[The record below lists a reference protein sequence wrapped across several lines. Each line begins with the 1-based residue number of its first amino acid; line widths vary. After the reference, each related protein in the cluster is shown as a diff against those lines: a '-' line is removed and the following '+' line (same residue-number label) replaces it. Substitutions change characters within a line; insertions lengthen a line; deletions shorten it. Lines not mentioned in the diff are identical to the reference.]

1 MYSLGIVDS
10 NSEILR
16 NRKTKNEIS
25 DMNSMVNMYISIM
38 MINYSSTI

>member
-1 MYSLGIVDS
+1 MYSLAIVDS

>member
-1 MYSLGIVDS
+1 MYSLVIVDS